1 MCNDQEDG
9 HSGDPA
15 PAQVETEGE
24 VEYSEEFAAMILEQ
38 EAKGCF
44 QEIDVDDMLDL
55 LDSLIIEAQ
64 GMGRKLQ

>member
-44 QEIDVDDMLDL
+44 RGVDVDDVLGLVGRM
-55 LDSLIIEAQ
+55 IMEAQ

>member
-44 QEIDVDDMLDL
+44 QEIDVDYMLDL

>member
-9 HSGDPA
+9 HSDDPA

-24 VEYSEEFAAMILEQ
+24 VEYSEEFAAMILEP

-44 QEIDVDDMLDL
+44 QEIDVDDMLAL
-55 LDSLIIEAQ
+55 LDCMIIEAQ

>member
-9 HSGDPA
+9 HSDDPA
-15 PAQVETEGE
+15 AAQVETEGE

-44 QEIDVDDMLDL
+44 HEIDVDDMLAL
-55 LDSLIIEAQ
+55 LDRMIIEAQ
-64 GMGRKLQ
+64 DIGRKLQ